1 MKRWGA
7 RLADVTK
14 HLLHK
19 VFLLCVSNLSVLHPF
34 DNMVMIHWVKNRSK
48 TGRLAVSSWGINPW
62 SNICD
67 SHRKF
72 ICRNKLHQGT
82 SKISTLSEIA
92 LRAHFYA
99 RHGIKTAP
107 VFLPADGEASWSLLP
122 SLVSLL
128 SGRVQPENTYSFILK
143 VTGQVWERQKR
154 ININTN
160 HRYHQR

>member
-14 HLLHK
+14 HQLHK

-62 SNICD
+62 SIICG
-67 SHRKF
+67 SHWKF
-72 ICRNKLHQGT
+72 ICRNKGHQGT

-92 LRAHFYA
+92 LRAHFHA
-99 RHGIKTAP
+99 RYGIKTAP
-107 VFLPADGEASWSLLP
+107 VFLPADGEASWS
-122 SLVSLL
+122 
-128 SGRVQPENTYSFILK
+128 YF
-143 VTGQVWERQKR
+143 QVWSHYYQAADCNQKTPIPLSSR
-154 ININTN
+154 WQVRSEKDKKDK
-160 HRYHQR
+160 HEH